1 MVLLF
6 SFGFLP
12 FGKPCGVLISATP
25 VELANTLVLGRT
37 IFFVIAFVLSAA
49 LVFSRSPDNLAK
61 EHAMP
66 FTVIAIVGRT
76 LLALLFILA
85 GAAKIAGPQPFLD
98 HMAAHHIPGVLLPLV
113 ILLELGAGVALMMGW
128 KLPYAAGALAL
139 FCVATAIVFH
149 LDLADKAERTLF
161 VKDLAIAGA
170 LMVIAAGASSPLR
183 LSAL

>member
-12 FGKPCGVLISATP
+12 FGKPVLTGERSASSLP
-25 VELANTLVLGRT
+25 SSSRPPW
-37 IFFVIAFVLSAA
+37 
-49 LVFSRSPDNLAK
+49 FSRDPGHPLRPPDNLAK

-113 ILLELGAGVALMMGW
+113 ILLELGAGVALMIGW